1 VLERGGCAQLQTLPR
16 VSKSPHRT
24 FKDVQDA
31 FESRRILNC
40 SRREL
45 EELLVTAAADA
56 PTEPAG
62 QARAREMSETM
73 RELLAA
79 KSRPR
84 GSRLAAVAALLALLA
99 LFLSGAQAYYSR
111 TTLAAEHESVAEL
124 GDYVRATIR
133 DEAIEDPR
141 TQLTLEELA
150 RRAPT
155 LSTGTLQAWWA
166 GEQAR
171 NVQRL
176 EALAKRQTLAGD
188 REGAARTVRRA
199 DAIRSGIAPLAKF
212 EQPPAN

>member
-1 VLERGGCAQLQTLPR
+1 M
-16 VSKSPHRT
+16 SKSPHRT
-24 FKDVQDA
+24 FKDVQAA
-31 FESRRILNC
+31 FESRRVLTA
-40 SRREL
+40 SRNEL
-45 EELLVTAAADA
+45 EQLLVAAAVDA
-56 PTEPAG
+56 PSEPAG

-79 KSRPR
+79 RSRPR
-84 GSRLAAVAALLALLA
+84 GSRLAAVAAVLALLALLA
-99 LFLSGAQAYYSR
+99 SGVQAYYSR
-111 TTLAAEHESVAEL
+111 TSIAVERESVAEL
-124 GDYVRATIR
+124 GDFIRATHR

-141 TQLTLEELA
+141 MQLTVEELA

-155 LSTGTLQAWWA
+155 LRTGTLQAWWA

-171 NVQRL
+171 NIQRL

-199 DAIRSGIAPLAKF
+199 DAIRSGIEPLAKF